1 MHVLKKNTKTE
12 PTNRSKEQRFLA
24 LWDTQGTLSYRN
36 VASSTRQNVLINIAL
51 CLPSQKSLERKTL

>member
-1 MHVLKKNTKTE
+1 MRVLKKPTKTE